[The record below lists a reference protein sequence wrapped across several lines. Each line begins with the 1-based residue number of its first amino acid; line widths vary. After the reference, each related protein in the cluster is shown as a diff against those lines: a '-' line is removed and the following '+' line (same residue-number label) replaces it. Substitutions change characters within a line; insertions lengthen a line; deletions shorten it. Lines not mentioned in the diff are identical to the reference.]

1 MSDAATLRKPAAPS
15 AKVWQPHDLLKLGAG
30 EGGFVR
36 TAWSSKAVPAFNV
49 QTVKPWVP
57 PEPAGGA
64 ELAKPALQSLPSPSA
79 DMAALDLEEEAPT
92 EPDVSAEALKAAQDA
107 AYAEGLAEGERR
119 VREAWDADKKSQHG
133 GSQALLLALD
143 KAVRGVIQS
152 PAQIHEPL
160 KRLAL
165 HLAEQLVLAELTVS
179 PQAIERLV
187 QRAVDELAAPRQA
200 PVLVELNPADLAMLK
215 TGTAQAD
222 ALAAD
227 KPWQLQANDALL
239 PGSVKVSANDGVL
252 VDLIENRLEALA
264 RSLLLEPAR
273 AMAQSAFT
281 PSRMASRRASEQM
294 VVDAQARMAPA
305 WRGAAS
311 EPEPEPFEAET
322 ENEPEPFE
330 AELEV
335 TAAVNAE
342 LASETLRENID
353 VDVDVNANADADA
366 GDQALNEERPSDV

>member
-1 MSDAATLRKPAAPS
+1 MSDARLLRKPAAPS
-15 AKVWQPHDLLKLGAG
+15 AKVWQPVDLLNLDAG

-36 TAWSSKAVPAFNV
+36 TSWSSRAVPAFNV
-49 QTVKPWVP
+49 QTVKAWEPPTPVP
-57 PEPAGGA
+57 APGVAA
-64 ELAKPALQSLPSPSA
+64 LRSALQGLPGPSA
-79 DMAALDLEEEAPT
+79 DAPAAEVQDLAPT

-119 VREAWDADKKSQHG
+119 VREAWDADKQARQG
-133 GSQALLLALD
+133 GAQSLLLALD
-143 KAVRGVIQS
+143 EAVRGVIQS

-187 QRAVDELAAPRQA
+187 RRAVDELAAPRQA

-215 TGTAQAD
+215 TGTAVAD

-227 KPWQLQANDALL
+227 RPWQLQSNDAML

-264 RSLLLEPAR
+264 RGLLLEPSR

-281 PSRMASRRASEQM
+281 PSRMASRQASEQP

-311 EPEPEPFEAET
+311 EPEPDTFDAET
-322 ENEPEPFE
+322 GS
-330 AELEV
+330 ELERP
-335 TAAVNAE
+335 E
-342 LASETLRENID
+342 
-353 VDVDVNANADADA
+353 ADAPGLSSESA
-366 GDQALNEERPSDV
+366 PDV